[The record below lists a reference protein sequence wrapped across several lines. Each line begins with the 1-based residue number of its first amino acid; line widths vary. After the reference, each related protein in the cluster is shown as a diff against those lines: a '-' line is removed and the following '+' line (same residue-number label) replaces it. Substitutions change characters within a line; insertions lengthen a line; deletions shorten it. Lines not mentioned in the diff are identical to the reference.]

1 MFNSLYGTCGVP
13 GLARSTVSAGG
24 KSIIPAS
31 CGGVEWDLSVW
42 PAVGVADS
50 PMVG

>member
-13 GLARSTVSAGG
+13 SLAGG
-24 KSIIPAS
+24 SVCAGGSGIIPAS
-31 CGGVEWDLSVW
+31 HGGVKWDLSVW

-50 PMVG
+50 PVVG